1 MKKNRTIAWLLVL
14 AILMMAGT
22 ALGEGFDI
30 ELSEGN
36 GLPSEVTIDMDVDVL
51 EDELNIA
58 GDDGLEDGLTL
69 DLSEFQLQGD
79 LPGENAATADGAA
92 FASNGNADSG
102 QIICLQPGEGAGND
116 ELFAEYVDMLFGR
129 VTQKNGYIGRTLTG
143 TAKKMYDYLAL
154 RIEKVAAGKI
164 SSSVF
169 RIPASYTPDFDWDTY
184 WNDIVNT
191 FYALLADCPYHLY
204 WFDKVR
210 GISPIFED
218 GQLILPFTVAEEYAK
233 DTF

>member
-36 GLPSEVTIDMDVDVL
+36 GLQSELTIDMDVDVL

-69 DLSEFQLQGD
+69 DLSEFQLEGD

-92 FASNGNADSG
+92 VV
-102 QIICLQPGEGAGND
+102 LQRFV
-116 ELFAEYVDMLFGR
+116 L
-129 VTQKNGYIGRTLTG
+129 
-143 TAKKMYDYLAL
+143 
-154 RIEKVAAGKI
+154 
-164 SSSVF
+164 VF
-169 RIPASYTPDFDWDTY
+169 R
-184 WNDIVNT
+184 N
-191 FYALLADCPYHLY
+191 
-204 WFDKVR
+204 
-210 GISPIFED
+210 
-218 GQLILPFTVAEEYAK
+218 VAGAVQ
-233 DTF
+233 